1 MKSVIARKTILPVL
15 FTFLVLLG
23 ILFAFNYRYINNLI
37 TTDKNSELGQ
47 LSEYM
52 LDQVKKINAEDD
64 LSYIKAF
71 KDLSLQICSS
81 FDVDY
86 ICLFEPNLSNGTIS
100 YKAITY
106 SPQYGKD
113 TAYTDSI
120 LLNGP
125 VEYALG
131 DNEIEVLN
139 GNSDICFTKYRNRY
153 DFSLSS
159 LISVELPSGAR
170 NLVTIEKEIS
180 AVNHTINRV
189 VRIQAEYILFV
200 FILVCAIFYIVIRKY
215 VSEPAGLISN
225 AMDSFT
231 SKGHGNFTKMDESR
245 NDEFGLINRSFNK
258 MASDLDKYV
267 DNLSKQKA
275 EIDIASKIQKGLL
288 PNEKSFYNG
297 FRMRAMMTPAKD
309 IGGDLYDYLELDDQ
323 NTLVTIADV
332 SGKGVSAAVFMA
344 ATLMELRQFARLKM
358 SPKEILKNANEELIN
373 KNPLMLFVTAF
384 VAIYNKQNKT
394 LTYSNAGHN
403 YPYVVSN
410 GKIKML
416 DQAKGTV
423 IGLFEDE
430 TYEEEVIKLL
440 PGETLFMYTDGVNEA
455 VNGKQE
461 FFGLDNLEKALQSY
475 SSAYG
480 HSLVRY
486 ISSKLE
492 EFSENTEQNDDITML
507 TLTAED
513 QITVNLKPQTSDFE
527 IIKNTILS
535 ADVPAE
541 CKLPLCLASEE
552 IFVNICS
559 YAFKDI
565 ETEKQIAFS
574 LRTSDRI
581 EISFEDNG
589 IPYDPTQSNLTDLD
603 TYDTELQTG
612 GLGKAIAF
620 SIADKVIYE
629 YKNGKNILIFYKYKG
644 LNL

>member
-23 ILFAFNYRYINNLI
+23 ILFIFNYRYINNLI
-37 TTDKNSELGQ
+37 TTDRNSELGQ

-52 LDQVKKINAEDD
+52 LDQVKNISAENDQE
-64 LSYIKAF
+64 YIKAF
-71 KDLSLQICSS
+71 KDLAFDICSS

-86 ICLFEPNLSNGTIS
+86 ICLFEPNLADGTVS
-100 YKAITY
+100 YNAITY
-106 SPQYGKD
+106 SPQYDKD
-113 TAYTDSI
+113 TSHTEN
-120 LLNGP
+120 LFFNGP
-125 VEYALG
+125 IEYTLG
-131 DNEIEVLN
+131 NNEIEVLK
-139 GNSDICFTKYRNRY
+139 GDSEISFIKYKNKY
-153 DFSLSS
+153 DFSLSAI
-159 LISVELPSGAR
+159 ISVKLPSGAI
-170 NLVTIEKEIS
+170 NLVSIEKEIS

-200 FILVCAIFYIVIRKY
+200 FMLVCAIFYIVIRKY
-215 VSEPAGLISN
+215 VSKPAGLISN

-231 SKGHGNFTKMDESR
+231 SKGHGNFTRMDESR

-258 MASDLDKYV
+258 MAADLDKYV

-275 EIDIASKIQKGLL
+275 EIDVASKIQKGLL

-297 FRMRAMMTPAKD
+297 FRMRAMMAPAKD

-323 NTLVTIADV
+323 NTLLMIADV
-332 SGKGVSAAVFMA
+332 SGKGISAAVFMA
-344 ATLMELRQFARLKM
+344 ATLMELRQFARLKL
-358 SPKEILKNANEELIN
+358 SPREILKNANDELIK

-403 YPYVVSN
+403 YPYVVANS
-410 GKIKML
+410 KIKML
-416 DQAKGTV
+416 NKAKGTV

-430 TYEEEVIKLL
+430 TYDEEVIKLL

-455 VNGKQE
+455 VNKNRE
-461 FFGLDNLEKALQSY
+461 FFGIENLEKALKSY
-475 SSAYG
+475 RPAYG
-480 HSLVRY
+480 HSLVRF
-486 ISSKLE
+486 ISKKLE

-513 QITVNLKPQTSDFE
+513 QITIDLKPQTSDFE

-535 ADVPAE
+535 ADVPDE
-541 CKLPLCLASEE
+541 YKLPLCLASEE

-565 ETEKQIAFS
+565 ETEKHISFS

-581 EISFEDNG
+581 EIIFEDNG

-603 TYDTELQTG
+603 TYDTEIQTG

-629 YKNGKNILIFYKYKG
+629 HKNGKNILIFYKYKG